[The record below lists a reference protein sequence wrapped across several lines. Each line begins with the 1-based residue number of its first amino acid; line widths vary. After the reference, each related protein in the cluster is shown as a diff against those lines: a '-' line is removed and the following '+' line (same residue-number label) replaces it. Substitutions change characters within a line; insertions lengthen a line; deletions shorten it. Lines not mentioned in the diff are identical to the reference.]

1 MRLTTK
7 GRYAVTAMVDLALN
21 SGRGRVSL
29 AEIAARHGISQSYL
43 EQLFAALRRRGL
55 VDGTRGPGGGYQLG
69 RSGDAISVA
78 DVIDAVDESV
88 DATRCG
94 GKRNCND
101 NQGCLTHDLWE
112 ELSRQIRQY
121 LSSVSLESVV
131 RDHRQSGEVQVLRQW
146 SGGTNLA
153 QMKSGAG

>member
-7 GRYAVTAMVDLALN
+7 GRYAVTAMVDLALH
-21 SGRGRVSL
+21 GVRGRVSL

-69 RSGDAISVA
+69 RAGAEISVA

-94 GKRNCND
+94 GKRNCGGD
-101 NQGCLTHDLWE
+101 HGCLTHDLWE

-121 LSSVSLESVV
+121 LSEVSLDTVV
-131 RDHRQSGEVQVLRQW
+131 KQHRNGSEPQIMRQW
-146 SGGTNLA
+146 PSTHA
-153 QMKSGAG
+153 THVKTSAI

>member
-7 GRYAVTAMVDLALN
+7 GRYAVTAMVDLASN
-21 SGRGRVSL
+21 TARGRVSL
-29 AEIAARHGISQSYL
+29 AEIAARQGISQSYL

-69 RSGDAISVA
+69 RPGSEISVA

-94 GKRNCND
+94 GKRNCRGE
-101 NQGCLTHDLWE
+101 QGCLTHNLWE

-121 LSSVSLESVV
+121 LSEVSLDAVV
-131 RDHRQSGEVQVLRQW
+131 RDARSEGEAKIMRQW
-146 SGGTNLA
+146 PSTQNPLKTGTA
-153 QMKSGAG
+153 A